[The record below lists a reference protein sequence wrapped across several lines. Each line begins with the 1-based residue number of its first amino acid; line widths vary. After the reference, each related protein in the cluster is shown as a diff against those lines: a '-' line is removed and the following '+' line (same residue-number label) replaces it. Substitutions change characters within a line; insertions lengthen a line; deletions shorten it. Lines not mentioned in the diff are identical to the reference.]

1 MSSLFFFNPLICL
14 FSSTHVSPL
23 PFSSTYTSLFYP
35 LICLL
40 FPFQPLMYLFLFHPL
55 TQSVFFFIHYLSPL
69 PFSSTYA
76 PLPRSTSGPSAPLGP
91 NNARWIAS
99 TFRIFS
105 SFVIS
110 SFLAS
115 SSFVFHYFQFP
126 ENEVHRDGSVC
137 HADGSSTFSPAR
149 TFVLSFS
156 TLFIF
161 VFILLLC
168 NTCFIHF

>member
-1 MSSLFFFNPLICL
+1 MYLLSPFHPLAHLFFIHLSVSSSL
-14 FSSTHVSPL
+14 
-23 PFSSTYTSLFYP
+23 Y
-35 LICLL
+35 
-40 FPFQPLMYLFLFHPL
+40 QPLMYLLLFHPL
-55 TQSVFFFIHYLSPL
+55 MQSVFFFIHYLSPL

-76 PLPRSTSGPSAPLGP
+76 PPLPRSTSGPSAPLGP

-99 TFRIFS
+99 TFRLFS
-105 SFVIS
+105 SFIIS
-110 SFLAS
+110 SFLAA

-126 ENEVHRDGSVC
+126 ENEVHCAGSVC

-161 VFILLLC
+161 VSIFLLC